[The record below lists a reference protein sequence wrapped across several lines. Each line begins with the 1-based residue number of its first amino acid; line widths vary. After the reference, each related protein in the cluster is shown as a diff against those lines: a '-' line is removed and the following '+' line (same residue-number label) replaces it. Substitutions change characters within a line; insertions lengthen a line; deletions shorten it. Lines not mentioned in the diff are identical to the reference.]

1 MTAVE
6 TPPENHP
13 QWLSDALLAADFG
26 LISTSSLVVGVAC
39 ASTERETVLAA
50 AMVVLFSGS
59 FSMAAEQYLSVATE
73 ADRERAALKKEL
85 TSRPMPPDVQGE
97 PRDDAPVLAGIGD
110 VHPLRQAVAA
120 AASFA
125 AGATLPLLVVLMA
138 RPTRVA
144 PLTASASLLLLA
156 VLGALGA
163 RIDGANER
171 RAVARIV
178 FWGALAMGVA
188 ALEGLIFDSVT

>member
-1 MTAVE
+1 MTAVD
-6 TPPENHP
+6 TPPGDDA
-13 QWLSDALLAADFG
+13 QALSDALLAADFG

-50 AMVVLFSGS
+50 AMVVLFSGT
-59 FSMAAEQYLSVATE
+59 FSMAAEQYLSVSTE
-73 ADRERAALKKEL
+73 ADRMRAAQGQ
-85 TSRPMPPDVQGE
+85 DVASEAE
-97 PRDDAPVLAGIGD
+97 PSG

-125 AGATLPLLVVLMA
+125 AGALLPLLVVLMA
-138 RPTRVA
+138 RPARIA

-171 RAVARIV
+171 RAVVRIV
-178 FWGALAMGVA
+178 FWGALAMGAA
-188 ALEGLIFDSVT
+188 ALEGLIFDAVT

>member
-6 TPPENHP
+6 APPESHP

-73 ADRERAALKKEL
+73 ADRERAALTKEL
-85 TSRPMPPDVQGE
+85 TSRPVPP
-97 PRDDAPVLAGIGD
+97 DDAPVLAEIGD

-138 RPTRVA
+138 RPARIA

-188 ALEGLIFDSVT
+188 ALEGLIFDAVT